1 MKQTIISILLI
12 FTTMNI
18 DSKMILLN
26 YNLGTIT
33 EYNVAVAEY
42 TILKNISDSTFK
54 LLFYGDSR
62 LGLFLNYDI
71 YGIDEIQIPYYTTL
85 SIKDTHNLCSS
96 LLAPKKYPWIWG
108 GYNGLETIPYTKKE
122 YARTFERRDSMLK
135 NSYSAG
141 YLGSGD
147 FVKPQIEKYHGSPFG
162 NGHKCILNSDKPLT
176 RKQLLSDI
184 EDYINVFLEEHK
196 EDIKK
201 YGIEENEYNVFFSK
215 SFLDQYNKRRKT
227 IKSIIVPLHNKSS
240 YDKIL
245 YDKKNGSMSTN
256 EPSLD
261 PSKGRFF

>member
-1 MKQTIISILLI
+1 MKRIIIISILL
-12 FTTMNI
+12 FTTVTIN
-18 DSKMILLN
+18 SKMILLN
-26 YNLGTIT
+26 YKLETLLD
-33 EYNVAVAEY
+33 YNVAVTEY
-42 TILKNISDSTFK
+42 KILETISDSTFNS
-54 LLFYGDSR
+54 LFYGNSC
-62 LGLFLNYDI
+62 LGLLLDYDI
-71 YGIDEIQIPYYTTL
+71 YGINEIRVPYYTTL
-85 SIKDTHNLCSS
+85 SIKETHDICIA
-96 LLAPKKYPWIWG
+96 LLSQNKYPWIWG
-108 GYNGLETIPYTKKE
+108 GFNGLEKLPYTKKQ
-122 YARTFERRDSMLK
+122 YAQTFERRDSMLK

-141 YLGSGD
+141 HLGSGD

-201 YGIEENEYNVFFSK
+201 YGIEESEYNTFFSK
-215 SFLDQYNKRRKT
+215 SFLEQYNKRSNK

-261 PSKGRFF
+261 PSK